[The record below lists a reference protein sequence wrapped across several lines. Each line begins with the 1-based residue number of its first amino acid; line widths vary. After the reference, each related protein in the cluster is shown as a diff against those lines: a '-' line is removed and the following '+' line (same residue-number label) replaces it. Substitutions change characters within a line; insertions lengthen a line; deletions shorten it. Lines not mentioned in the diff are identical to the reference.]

1 MIRRLLGAL
10 LVLAAGAAALQAQQ
24 PGLDRVDEQLREHR
38 YEEARSG
45 IERWWQTAGDTARG
59 DVRAHGLFLRAV
71 LTSNLEAAERDLLR
85 IAVEHPQSAYAG
97 RALLRLA
104 HLRRAGADTAGARV
118 FLERLV
124 QDHPNSP
131 ERAPALAMLGGAR
144 APPSPP
150 ARAAAAPV
158 PSGPPARAAAAP
170 ARQRPA
176 PEYPPGAEFT
186 VQVGAFATIAEAEAL
201 RDRLRA
207 AGFDAFLARL
217 GGRSQTLVRVGSFR
231 DRAGADALMR
241 RLRAAGHPAQVVAIG
256 QP

>member
-1 MIRRLLGAL
+1 MIHRSLGAL
-10 LVLAAGAAALQAQQ
+10 LLLAAGASALQAQQ
-24 PGLDRVDEQLREHR
+24 PAPSGLDRVDEQVREHR

-45 IERWWQTAGDTARG
+45 IERWWETAGDTARG

-71 LTSNLEAAERDLLR
+71 LTSKLEEAERDLLR
-85 IAVEHPQSAYAG
+85 IAVEHPQSEYAS

-104 HLRRAGADTAGARV
+104 HLRRAGGDTAGARV

-124 QDHPNSP
+124 QDHPNSS

-144 APPSPP
+144 ASPS
-150 ARAAAAPV
+150 
-158 PSGPPARAAAAP
+158 PPARAAAAP

-186 VQVGAFATIAEAEAL
+186 VQVGAFAAIAEAEAL

-207 AGFDAFLARL
+207 GGFDAFLARL

-231 DRAGADALMR
+231 ERAGADALMR